1 MLGRLKLD
9 INRCI
14 DVYLD
19 MMDAVFKKERHRI
32 GIKGDF
38 QARFSTDE
46 LERSIKKVVVDSGL
60 HVNTTMRHEG
70 PDEQEC
76 KV

>member
-9 INRCI
+9 INQCI
-14 DVYLD
+14 DIYLE
-19 MMDAVFKKERHRI
+19 MMDGVFKKERHRI
-32 GIKGDF
+32 GMKGNF

-46 LERSIKKVVVDSGL
+46 LERSIKKAIVSSGL
-60 HVNTTMRHEG
+60 HEDATMRHEG
-70 PDEQEC
+70 SDEQEC